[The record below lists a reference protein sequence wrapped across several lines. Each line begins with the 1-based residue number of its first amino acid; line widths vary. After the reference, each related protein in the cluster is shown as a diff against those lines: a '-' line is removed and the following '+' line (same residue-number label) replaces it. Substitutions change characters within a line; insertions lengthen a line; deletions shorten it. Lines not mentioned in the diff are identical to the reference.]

1 MSTLDTETLTHA
13 RTLADGAR
21 GEEEFALASLVETL
35 AGLKRRPE
43 LREVDEWMRRVEVG
57 RDELRPYVG
66 FKEGAY
72 ARHRVFICDYAELLV
87 LCWRP
92 GQRTPIHDHD
102 GSFGA
107 VRVLQGVMWET
118 LFEMGASSGLRYKS
132 AREWTAGHVT
142 GADVPDIHQLG
153 NPDVSGQDLVSL
165 HLYAPPLT
173 SLNVYKVGRSES
185 VNTLWMNS
193 WNPTI

>member
-1 MSTLDTETLTHA
+1 MSTLDTGTTARIARRGGGPGRLT
-13 RTLADGAR
+13 
-21 GEEEFALASLVETL
+21 LASLGERL
-35 AGLKRRPE
+35 ARLARRPE
-43 LREVDEWMRRVEVG
+43 LSEVNEWLRDTEVG
-57 RDELRPYVG
+57 REELRPHVS
-66 FKEGAY
+66 FKEGTY
-72 ARHRVFICDYAELLV
+72 ARHRVAVGEHAELLV

-107 VRVLQGVMWET
+107 VKVLRGVMWET
-118 LFEMGASSGLRYKS
+118 LFGMDPARGLLYKS
-132 AREWTAGHVT
+132 SREWRPGEVT

-153 NPDVSGQDLVSL
+153 NPEVSGQDLVTL

-173 SLNVYKVGRSES
+173 SLNVYKVGSTQS
-185 VNTLWMNS
+185 VNTLWMSS

>member
-1 MSTLDTETLTHA
+1 MSTAKTQQLTPSA
-13 RTLADGAR
+13 YAPAPEPGVRLSLR
-21 GEEEFALASLVETL
+21 ALAEMLSALQSRLTFQELTECL
-35 AGLKRRPE
+35 RRA
-43 LREVDEWMRRVEVG
+43 EVG
-57 RDELRPYVG
+57 REELRPFVG
-66 FKEGAY
+66 FKAATY
-72 ARHRVFICDYAELLV
+72 ARHRVFINEFAELLV

-92 GQRTPIHDHD
+92 GQRTPIHDHT

-107 VRVLQGVMWET
+107 VRVLAGVMLET
-118 LFEMGASSGLRYKS
+118 MFTLDEQRGLTYRS
-132 AREWTAGHVT
+132 TREWTGGQVT

-153 NPDVSGQDLVSL
+153 NPEVSGQNLITL

-173 SLNVYKVGRSES
+173 SLNIYKVGRKSS

>member
-1 MSTLDTETLTHA
+1 MSTLDTKTVMQAHGCAEGRHDEGLP
-13 RTLADGAR
+13 
-21 GEEEFALASLVETL
+21 LASLVATL
-35 AGLKRRPE
+35 AGLDRRPE
-43 LREVDEWMRRVEVG
+43 LREVDAWMRGVEVG
-57 RDELRPYVG
+57 REELRPYVG
-66 FKEGAY
+66 FKEGSY
-72 ARHRVFICDYAELLV
+72 ARHRVFRCDHAELLV

-107 VRVLQGVMWET
+107 VRVLQGIMWET
-118 LFEMGASSGLRYKS
+118 LFVMDAGDGLVYQS
-132 AREWTAGHVT
+132 AREWTPGHVT

-153 NPDVSGQDLVSL
+153 NPDISGQDLVTL

-173 SLNVYKVGRSES
+173 SLNVYKVGRRES